1 MTEAREVLQ
10 KGGRSMDFF
19 MSPEILEQVQ
29 RFRIFLGKN
38 LNPHLSQWNE
48 KGEVPRSFFS
58 LTAEQGWFSFSIKE
72 ERLVKH
78 SSLRE
83 ALLAEEMAKISPG
96 VAVAVLAH
104 QDLGLT
110 GLWLFG
116 SDLLHKKYGP
126 SAVQGNI
133 LLCVGNTES
142 GAGSDSANIAMG
154 AAKVEGGWV
163 LNGAKAYVTNGL
175 ISDYAV
181 LTALSDPE
189 AERNRRSSMFLV
201 DLSSKGVSRF
211 KLNKKVWIPSD
222 LTRIQCSNV
231 FVPEDHLLGERG
243 RGLQQVLS
251 IFTHSRVIIS
261 ALTLGTAL
269 GAFDLALAHGKKRK
283 IFGLP
288 VLDHQ
293 AKALESADFYARLEA
308 ARLMMLK
315 ACWAMDQRID
325 FRLESSLAKY
335 LAVQVARDVTLWAAD
350 LFGASSVIFE
360 HPVHKFPLDA
370 WASSLGEGTQDV
382 QKLIIFREMMKS

>member
-1 MTEAREVLQ
+1 
-10 KGGRSMDFF
+10 MDF
-19 MSPEILEQVQ
+19 SISRNTLEELK
-29 RFRIFLGKN
+29 RFRTFLHEN
-38 LNPHLSQWNE
+38 LSPRLSFWYEQ
-48 KGEVPRSFFS
+48 GAVPRPFFS
-58 LTAEQGWFSFSIKE
+58 RMAEEGWFNFFMEKN
-72 ERLVKH
+72 RLKKH
-78 SSLRE
+78 SALRQ

-126 SAVQGNI
+126 PAVHGNT

-269 GAFDLALAHGKKRK
+269 GAFGMALAHGKKRK

-308 ARLMMLK
+308 ARLVMLK
-315 ACWAMDQRID
+315 ACWAMDKGMD

-335 LAVQVARDVTLWAAD
+335 LAVDIARDVTRWAAD

-382 QKLIIFREMMKS
+382 QKRIIFREMMKS